1 MNAERIRDRF
11 MPWSGLALG
20 TLGAGLAHQIGSD
33 STFQDCQF
41 SNPLILVAGLVV
53 GLVLVAI
60 GALGSLRVYSADAE
74 TPARKLVAVVS
85 LMACALF
92 ALAIILP
99 FIAAMVIPRCWA

>member
-1 MNAERIRDRF
+1 MKTERFRDRF
-11 MPWSGLALG
+11 MPWSGLVLG

-41 SNPLILVAGLVV
+41 SSPAIIILGTVIGLAFV
-53 GLVLVAI
+53 
-60 GALGSLRVYSADAE
+60 ALGAFGSWRVYSAHAE

-92 ALAIILP
+92 ALAILLP
-99 FIAAMVIPRCWA
+99 FIASLVIPRCWA